1 MTHPFPHLG
10 LADRAV
16 TEIRNRLGRATAATA
31 VPQLN
36 IKEINLPGGGEEDEA
51 PTRPWKLDVHAK
63 MKNRLMVTG
72 LGLDSEWSADLQIG
86 GAPDRS
92 EEQTSELQ
100 SLMRISYAVFC
111 SKKKTPKNN
120 NTAR

>member
-16 TEIRNRLGRATAATA
+16 NESRYRLGRATAATA

-51 PTRPWKLDVHAK
+51 PTRQWKLDVHAK

-72 LGLDSEWSADLQIG
+72 LGQIG
-86 GAPDRS
+86 RAHVCTTVTNAQLVSRLLFQQKTYNYTPPP
-92 EEQTSELQ
+92 T
-100 SLMRISYAVFC
+100 
-111 SKKKTPKNN
+111 KKNPY
-120 NTAR
+120 